1 MTLRPRLGVLASV
14 AVALTATLGCG
25 SDRPPVAPGIF
36 APLGDVMPRATEAQR
51 AEFARGRELALR
63 RVPISEGLGPP
74 FNATAC
80 LACHEK
86 PVFGGGAAHYR
97 DFLIVAYRDPDGSYI
112 PRGVNSSGVQAQFR
126 TGMRGRVAEEA
137 FVNLGANRSPIP
149 FFGVGALAEISDEEI
164 LRRADPADADGDGI
178 SGRANF
184 DRGFVGRFGRKAQ
197 SVDLEGF
204 IRGPLFNHLGVT
216 SQPLSNVARLALPVP
231 SGVQGARASR
241 RAGRSVAG
249 AEAAQASA
257 PDEPNFDADPAPDP
271 ELAEPDLF
279 ALVTFA
285 MLLAAPQ
292 PDVPTPTTERG
303 GEHFGRVGC
312 ASCHTPALVGPHG
325 LVPAYTDLLLHDMG
339 PELADG
345 IEQGVATGAEFR
357 TQPLWGVVAVS
368 PYLHDG
374 RATTLDEAIRLH
386 GGEASAARDAYVALG
401 DVGRDELLA
410 FLGSLGGRTQRSD
423 GLLAP
428 GAPLLAA
435 GVLGAPR
442 AGLTELERQQFT
454 RGRAAFDRDMGRDV
468 GLGPRFNGD
477 SCRACH
483 FQAAIG
489 GGGPLDVDVIRHGT
503 LTAGVFTA
511 PTGGTV
517 LHRHDTAGVRPAP
530 EAGANFFEPRQTPA
544 LFGLGLVDRI
554 PEATLLALADPAD
567 ADMNGISGRA
577 HVLPDGRVGR
587 FGWKADV
594 PSLAEFTR
602 DALSVELGIT
612 VPPQDGL
619 TFGAA
624 VDADAFADPEMG
636 TADMEDIAAFMAGLA
651 APERERRDP
660 ALEDVGEGLF
670 ADVGCA
676 GCHVPALMTADGLEV
691 RAYSDFLLHDVADPL
706 AGGITQGDA
715 SLREFRTAPLWGL
728 RASAP
733 YMHHGRSETLLDAIG
748 AHSAEADAAR
758 LTFLALTPAEQS
770 ALLQFLASL

>member
-1 MTLRPRLGVLASV
+1 MSLAPQRRLLASV
-14 AVALTATLGCG
+14 VAALVGLVGCA
-25 SDRPPVAPGIF
+25 SEPLPVAPGIF
-36 APLGDVMPRATEAQR
+36 APLGDVMPRATDAQR
-51 AEFARGRELALR
+51 AEFVRGREVALR
-63 RVPISEGLGPP
+63 SVPISGGLGPP
-74 FNATAC
+74 FNATTC

-86 PVFGGGAAHYR
+86 PVAGGGAAHYR

-112 PRGVNSSGVQAQFR
+112 PRGVNSSGVQAQFL

-149 FFGVGALAEISDEEI
+149 FFGVGALAEVSDEEI

-178 SGRANF
+178 SGRPNF

-197 SVDLEGF
+197 SVDLEVF

-216 SQPLSNVARLALPVP
+216 SQPLSNVARLNLPVP
-231 SGVQGARASR
+231 SGIEGAPASR
-241 RAGRSVAG
+241 RAGPSVAG
-249 AEAAQASA
+249 AQAAQAGA
-257 PDEPNFDADPAPDP
+257 PDEPTFDADPTPDP
-271 ELAEPDLF
+271 ELSEPDLY
-279 ALVTFA
+279 ALISFA

-303 GEHFGRVGC
+303 EQHFEDTGC

-325 LVPAYTDLLLHDMG
+325 RVPAYTDLLLHDMG

-386 GGEASAARDAYVALG
+386 GGEASSARDAYMALG
-401 DVGRDELLA
+401 VIGQEELLA
-410 FLGSLGGRTQRSD
+410 FLASLGGRTQRTD
-423 GLLAP
+423 GLLPPA
-428 GAPLLAA
+428 APLLAE
-435 GVLGAPR
+435 GLLGAPR
-442 AGLTELERQQFT
+442 AGLADVALQQFT
-454 RGRAAFDRDMGRDV
+454 RGRAVFDRDMGRDV

-483 FQAAIG
+483 FQPAIG
-489 GGGPLDVDVIRHGT
+489 GAGPLDVDVIRHGT
-503 LTAGVFTA
+503 LAAGVFSA
-511 PTGGTV
+511 PSTGTV

-530 EAGANFFEPRQTPA
+530 EA
-544 LFGLGLVDRI
+544 
-554 PEATLLALADPAD
+554 LLALADPAD
-567 ADMNGISGRA
+567 TDMNGISGRA

-587 FGWKADV
+587 FGWKAEV

-602 DALSVELGIT
+602 DALSVELGLT

-624 VDADAFADPEMG
+624 TDADLFADPEIG
-636 TADMEDIAAFMAGLA
+636 SVDMEDLVAFVAGLA
-651 APERERRDP
+651 APARQRRDA

-670 ADVGCA
+670 TDVGCA
-676 GCHVPALMTADGLEV
+676 GCHVPSLMTADGLEV
-691 RAYSDFLLHDVADPL
+691 RAYSDFLLHDVALPL
-706 AGGITQGDA
+706 AGGVAQGDA
-715 SLREFRTAPLWGL
+715 TLREFRTAPLWGVS
-728 RASAP
+728 ASAP

-748 AHSAEADAAR
+748 AHSGEADAAR
-758 LTFLALTPAEQS
+758 LAFLALTPGEQN